1 MQELPKHPLFQI
13 RNEFLS
19 KDQSVALS
27 YRRAR
32 LVLRSY
38 ALTSSDVETC
48 SPKFWAMMTDPIC
61 SLDIAMFTIL
71 AAHVGLT
78 IGTLSRHINKRP
90 DLRPLMDSLLRFNT
104 VGIYLLTER
113 GHGLDAFN
121 IETTAVK
128 THDGFILNTPREEA
142 TKFMPASTP
151 AFGIPK
157 VALVMARMIVDGQD
171 RGSRFFIVPVCNEHE
186 MYRGVVSS
194 RLPTRSGTN
203 PLDFSL
209 TRFNNVH
216 LPPTALVTSDIT
228 DLSVPERP
236 LEAWWNEI
244 WRIQLGTLAVPAPW
258 ISAMKAA
265 AYIGGKYSMHRS
277 IIGTRNQPTAIIA
290 FRTQQ
295 WPILNATAVSMIMD
309 NWYPRAVRYAMEGTT
324 DHRVRHAM
332 SVIVKATICRHFQR
346 TVPEIAERC
355 GAQGTFEHNYMA
367 RIENDGKG
375 VIIAE
380 GDILTLCIRLFSE
393 LLLERY
399 AVPLPPPESSLLAQH
414 AWSLLDENKE
424 LLHSL
429 DDHRSD
435 SFNCLILPQSQ
446 AVIEAIGHAMAYAAG
461 VEGKLPQAILDIYEC
476 SVIRQDPAWFSEQVG
491 LTRMDQRRREDAA
504 ISSALPRLD
513 AYLQDLGIENYVSA
527 PIVSD
532 ASWKAYASSLPTY
545 IGGAKSTQTV
555 TDISYYQ
562 LQARL

>member
-1 MQELPKHPLFQI
+1 MMQELYNHPLFRI

-19 KDQSVALS
+19 KDESVALS

-38 ALTSSDVETC
+38 ALTANDVQFCSSR
-48 SPKFWAMMTDPIC
+48 FWAMMTDPIC
-61 SLDIAMFTIL
+61 SLDTAMFTIL
-71 AAHVGLT
+71 AAHVGLA
-78 IGTLSRHINKRP
+78 IGTLSRHLHRRP
-90 DLRPLMDSLLRFNT
+90 DLRPLMDRLLRLDT

-121 IETTAVK
+121 IETTATK
-128 THDGFILNTPREEA
+128 TNDGFILHTPREEA

-171 RGSRFFIVPVCNEHE
+171 RGSRFFTVPICNERE
-186 MYRGVVSS
+186 MYRGVISS

-203 PLDFSL
+203 PLDFSI
-209 TRFNNVH
+209 TRFDHVH
-216 LPPTALVTSDIT
+216 LPPSALVASDID

-236 LEAWWNEI
+236 LEAWWEEI

-277 IIGTRNQPTAIIA
+277 IIGTRNRPTAIIS

-295 WPILNATAVSMIMD
+295 WPILNTTAVSMIMA
-309 NWYPRAVRYAMEGTT
+309 NWYPRAVRYAMEETK
-324 DHRVRHAM
+324 DHRIRHAM
-332 SVIVKATICRHFQR
+332 SVIVKATVCRHFQR
-346 TVPEIAERC
+346 TVPEVAERC

-367 RIENDGKG
+367 RIENDAKG

-380 GDILTLCIRLFSE
+380 GDVVPLCIRLFSE
-393 LLLERY
+393 LLQGRY
-399 AVPLPPPESSLLAQH
+399 QVPLPPPESSLLARH
-414 AWSLLDENKE
+414 AWSILDENTQ
-424 LLHSL
+424 LLYSV

-446 AVIEAIGHAMAYAAG
+446 SAIEAIGHAMAYAAA
-461 VEGKLPQAILDIYEC
+461 VEAKLPQPILDVYEC
-476 SVIRQDPAWFSEQVG
+476 SVIRQDPAWYSEQAG
-491 LTRMDQRRREDAA
+491 LTRMDQRLREDAA
-504 ISSALPRLD
+504 ISSAMPHLD
-513 AYLQDLGIENYVSA
+513 DYLQDLQIENYVSA

-532 ASWKAYASSLPTY
+532 ESWKSYALSLPTY
-545 IGGAKSTQTV
+545 TGNASPTPAVIEHF
-555 TDISYYQ
+555 
-562 LQARL
+562 QAML